1 MLIKCRIG
9 TMKKQGNEPI
19 AASIAESAAVLTR
32 IAVALRVRLGAVRA
46 TLHGNAFGGA
56 KNLAVSCRLAG

>member
-19 AASIAESAAVLTR
+19 AAPIAESAAALAR
-32 IAVALRVRLGAVRA
+32 LVALRVRLGAVRA